1 MFVSLRRRPRGFTLT
16 ELMIVVALVG
26 TLAAI
31 GVASFRRELDASKS
45 SEAAAVIQ
53 AIRAA
58 QETYRAENQR
68 YLDVS
73 GSAERWYPV
82 SSFDDRRHPWI
93 NEDHEDYT
101 TGWKRLAAPV
111 TQPVTFRYVVR
122 AGMPGTNFP
131 TLPVAV
137 NLGTAVDPWYV
148 IRARADANENGTF
161 CDVIATSLNNE
172 LVILNEGE

>member
-1 MFVSLRRRPRGFTLT
+1 MFVSHRRARPRGFTLA

-58 QETYRAENQR
+58 QEAYRAENQR

-73 GSAERWYPV
+73 GSTERWYPV
-82 SSFDDRRHPWI
+82 DSFDHQRHPWI
-93 NEDHEDYT
+93 NESHPDAER
-101 TGWKRLAAPV
+101 WRRLAAPV
-111 TQPVTFRYVVR
+111 TQPVTFRYLVR

-131 TLPVAV
+131 ALPVAV
-137 NLGTAVDPWYV
+137 NLGAAIDPWYV
-148 IRARADANENGTF
+148 IQARADADKNGVF
-161 CDVIATSLNNE
+161 CDAVATSLNNE
-172 LVILNEGE
+172 LVIQNEGE